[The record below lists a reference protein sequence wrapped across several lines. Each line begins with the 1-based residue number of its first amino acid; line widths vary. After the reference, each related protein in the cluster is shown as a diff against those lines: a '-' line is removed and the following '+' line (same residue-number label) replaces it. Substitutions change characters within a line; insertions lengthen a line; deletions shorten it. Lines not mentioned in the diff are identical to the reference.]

1 LQRRLPPYPRRSVLV
16 SKASLNPLVTEA
28 LLRTGDRIAA
38 DLPVDG
44 ARSLKALVMV
54 KRFAKAVQAGKVSG

>member
-1 LQRRLPPYPRRSVLV
+1 VLV